1 MAWYYLDNDQQVGPL
16 ADNEF
21 TDKVSRG
28 QIKEETY
35 VWQDGMAEWLPLAE
49 VGNRVA
55 PAAGVAGTAQPA
67 GAVTCPSCGAAVAA
81 GDIVKVGD
89 LQVCPNCKDQ
99 HVQRMREGLPAA
111 SESWDYAGFWVR
123 AGAHTIDGTIMYLIT
138 TVIDV
143 AIAMG
148 LGPEFNEDHPSHGLY
163 ELFAGGVSLGLWV
176 IYEVYFLGKYGAT
189 PGKMSLKL
197 KVIVADGRNISYLRA
212 FSRFLA
218 EILSTLLMFSGY
230 LIVVFD
236 FEKRALHDRICNTR
250 VIRTG

>member
-1 MAWYYLDNDQQVGPL
+1 MAWYYLDKDQQVGPFG
-16 ADNEF
+16 DDEF
-21 TDKVSRG
+21 ARKVSQG
-28 QIKEETY
+28 QVKEDTY
-35 VWQDGMAEWLPLAE
+35 VWQDGMAEWLPLAQIE
-49 VGNRVA
+49 NRVA
-55 PAAGVAGTAQPA
+55 PAASAGATAQPA

-81 GDIVKVGD
+81 SDIVEVGGR
-89 LQVCPNCKDQ
+89 QVCPNCEDQ
-99 HVQRMREGLPAA
+99 QPQRLREGLPAA
-111 SESWDYAGFWVR
+111 SDSWDYAGFWVR
-123 AGAHTIDGTIMYLIT
+123 AGAHFIDGTVMYLIT

-148 LGPEFNEDHPSHGLY
+148 LGAGFSEDHPSHGLY
-163 ELFAGGVSLGLWV
+163 ELLAGGVSLGLWV
-176 IYEVYFLGKYGAT
+176 MYEVYFLGKYGAT

-218 EILSTLLMFSGY
+218 GILSTLLMFIGY